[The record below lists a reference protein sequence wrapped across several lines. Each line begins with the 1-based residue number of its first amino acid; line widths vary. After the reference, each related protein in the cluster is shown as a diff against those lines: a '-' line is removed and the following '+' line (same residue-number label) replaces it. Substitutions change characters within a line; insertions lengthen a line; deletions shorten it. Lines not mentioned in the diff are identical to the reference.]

1 MLKERIKGLFKNN
14 TRLPSIHTF
23 WGGRF
28 RLIFIGFLLILLS
41 ACLPDDVSGPD
52 PCNEGGTLLNDDFEG
67 TRNCGWVLYDRSGA
81 AAQIGEGVLRLSTSQ
96 PGQIWWTNAE
106 RSMNDTIVTVQARQ
120 VGGPNDNAYGVI
132 CRYQDP
138 ENFYVFLISGDGYY
152 AIGKYQTGNDQ
163 IVYLTGG
170 GQYTFSN
177 VINQGAAANEI
188 RASCIGSELS
198 LTVNG
203 IPLETVSEPT
213 FVLGDI
219 GLAASTFQPGTAV
232 IQFDNIQ
239 VIAP

>member
-1 MLKERIKGLFKNN
+1 MRKLLLGV
-14 TRLPSIHTF
+14 
-23 WGGRF
+23 
-28 RLIFIGFLLILLS
+28 FLLFVLS
-41 ACLPDDVSGPD
+41 ACLPEDVSGPD
-52 PCNEGGTLLNDDFEG
+52 PCNESGTLLNDDFEG

-81 AAQIGEGVLRLSTSQ
+81 AAQISDGVMRLSTSQ

-106 RSMNDTIVTVQARQ
+106 REMDDTIVAVQARQ

-132 CRYQDP
+132 CRYQNP

-152 AIGKYQTGNDQ
+152 AIGKYQAGSDQ
-163 IVYLTGG
+163 INYLTGD

-203 IPLETVSEPT
+203 IPLETVTDST
-213 FVLGDI
+213 FVVGDI